1 MQDYE
6 AIVIGGG
13 PAGTA
18 AATVLSQHGHRVLLL
33 EKEKASRYRVGESLL
48 PYCYFPLERIGM
60 IERMKASRFVE
71 KYSVQF
77 VTTDGKVS
85 APFYFFQHF
94 DHPASTTWQVVR
106 SEFDTMLLENAREKG
121 VEVRQGATVT
131 DFLRENGRVAG
142 VKAVEPGGEVSEIRA
157 PITIDAT
164 GRDALALSKNRWRR
178 WDPQLNKVAIWT
190 YFKGA
195 VRDPGLEAGSTTV
208 AYLPDKG
215 WFWYIPLPD
224 EVVSVGIVGE
234 SAHLFRNTKYLPE
247 IFCREIGNNEWIKEH
262 LAPAEQQGEYYVT
275 KEFSYRSEHCA
286 EDGLVL
292 VGDAFAFLDPVFS
305 SGVYLALRS
314 GELAADAIHDALA
327 CGEVSAE
334 AFAGY
339 SERVCREIEAMRK
352 LVYAFYDTAFSFG
365 KLIKKNPAL
374 RSDLTDCLI
383 GNLDRDFN
391 ELFSVVGELID
402 VPPELKHGRPKT
414 VSLAQ
419 TACGEE
425 E

>member
-13 PAGTA
+13 PAGSA
-18 AATVLSQHGHRVLLL
+18 AAAVLTQHGHRVLLL
-33 EKEKASRYRVGESLL
+33 EKERTSRYHVGESLL

-60 IERMKASRFVE
+60 IERMKASHFVE

-77 VTTDGKVS
+77 VTTDGRVS

-106 SEFDTMLLENAREKG
+106 SEFDSMLLENAREKG
-121 VEVRQGATVT
+121 ADVRLGVTVT
-131 DFLRENGRVAG
+131 DLLRENGRVAG
-142 VKAVEPGGEVSEIRA
+142 VKAVGPGGEVSELRA

-190 YFKGA
+190 YFKAA

-208 AYLPDKG
+208 AYLPEKG

-224 EVVSVGIVGE
+224 DVVSVGIVGE
-234 SAHLFRNTKYLPE
+234 SASLFRDTKDLSE
-247 IFCREIGNNEWIKEH
+247 IFCREIGNNQWIKEH
-262 LAPAEQQGEYYVT
+262 LAPAQQQGEYFVT
-275 KEFSYRSEHCA
+275 KEFSYRAEYCA

-314 GELAADAIHDALA
+314 GELAADAIHEALA
-327 CGEVSAE
+327 NGQVSAE
-334 AFAGY
+334 AFLDY
-339 SERVCREIEAMRK
+339 SERVCREIEAMRR

-383 GNLDRDFN
+383 GNLDRDFTD
-391 ELFSVVGELID
+391 LFAAVGELID
-402 VPPELKHGRPKT
+402 VPPELKHGRPRMA
-414 VSLAQ
+414 SLAR
-419 TACGEE
+419 TVCGNEE
-425 E
+425 